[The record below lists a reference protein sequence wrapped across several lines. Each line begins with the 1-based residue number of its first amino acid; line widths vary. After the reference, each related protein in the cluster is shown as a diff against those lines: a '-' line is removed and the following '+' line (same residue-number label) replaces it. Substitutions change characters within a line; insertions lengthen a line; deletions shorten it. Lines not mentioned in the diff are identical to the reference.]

1 MVSYGDMYAG
11 RGQMSSTGA
20 DDGRA
25 YSHAR
30 HLILMACTSSFAK
43 CEHIT
48 VDKQAATSMPAT
60 AVHPVD
66 K

>member
-1 MVSYGDMYAG
+1 MYNDVRLPCMAGISYEDMYPR

-30 HLILMACTSSFAK
+30 HLILMRCISALCK
-43 CEHIT
+43 
-48 VDKQAATSMPAT
+48 
-60 AVHPVD
+60 
-66 K
+66 